1 MLGGT
6 VEMLPETV
14 GMLTG
19 TVGILPE
26 TVGML
31 AGTVGMLAPGW
42 DSRDGRVALLYR
54 HFIQII

>member
-6 VEMLPETV
+6 VEM
-14 GMLTG
+14 
-19 TVGILPE
+19 LPE